1 VGGVTEPLVYTNVGT
16 GGNQEYKNSESKWK
30 PGYIP
35 VNNGGTALADVAST
49 KWVRYRLAGLAVYD
63 AWGNELLTVAG
74 ANDAFRVISAGPD
87 GVLAVAPGID
97 GTLDT
102 DLIGDLRERLPLDAR
117 DQDGAKDNLQ

>member
-1 VGGVTEPLVYTNVGT
+1 MLFR
-16 GGNQEYKNSESKWK
+16 S
-30 PGYIP
+30 
-35 VNNGGTALADVAST
+35 
-49 KWVRYRLAGLAVYD
+49 RYRLPGLAVYD